1 MNLSSLTKQRREHV
15 QSCQLNGDHSH
26 RIIANLYSDSTHFLY
41 ELLQNAQDAEATSIS
56 FTLYPDRLE
65 ISHNGRAFSYDD
77 VEAITTIGS
86 STKAGEAN
94 KIGKFGAGFK
104 SVFSITDTP
113 QIHSAPYHFQIS
125 DYIIPEIID
134 PFEGFKKELTTV
146 ILPFN
151 KHDKLTQLYD
161 SINKKLTSIGKDE
174 ILFLSNLQRITWE
187 VGELR
192 GFVEKQIDYEE
203 GFRSLVRIRSNSQE
217 QQFELYVHDFIIDEK
232 PLQNKIAFALDEKGD
247 YKSCGSS
254 PLFVFFPT
262 MVQTYVQFL
271 VHAQYKTTP
280 NRETINFIDPQNKEI
295 TDNIVELYKAIL
307 IDMSKRKRFDIDL
320 MQLLISISPEPIS
333 NDVEIVLKLFQS
345 FINLLKNHPLIPTR
359 ENGYALPSELFYLS
373 ANLDSELFYTAQIHT
388 LFAKSDWMNEAFNQ
402 PTYSKCKEFVTKYLS
417 VTEIKLNDI
426 VSKLDESFLLKQ
438 NNEWIGRLYGEFSKM
453 PSHVNGYLAN
463 RPLARLNDGSHIPFK
478 SPQGEIQVYLPTE
491 ESRFPCLSYEV
502 CVLPEAKKFLTDVG
516 ITEPNV
522 IDELKKFLLPTLTKN
537 AIDEAYTDY
546 YKALENLIL
555 LYNVA
560 LETNQKEMVELLKK
574 HTCLLARKGDVLQ
587 LRLPKEIYLPTDSL
601 KCWFVGDIDVLI
613 LEERIWKLLENE
625 PMLEAL
631 YCKQA
636 PEIKSIQPHIDTAH
650 KEKLRHTPLYREANG
665 SDYEWVGLENVIQR
679 PIDEN
684 ISLIMWNFLCRA
696 IEKTN
701 ILRGYYRW
709 QCTEHPHE
717 KEFDSKVCIQL
728 KQTTWLFNKEGQL
741 CKPVELKIEELSA
754 IYNYDLLGVD
764 LKEILLL
771 LGFKTDALEE
781 LEKQGYRV
789 LTADMAAKFDELLQ
803 KEAKEQNALL
813 PTEPVVWETQS
824 SIVATWISEAEP
836 TIEANIENIEF
847 KPTKKK
853 DLRYQTPQS
862 FYENDELEEEY
873 VRVVPKA
880 VRKSIGDWSE
890 QYVLHYL
897 QKFCEGKNYTVKS
910 MNENGRVGHGYDFVL
925 MQEEKEI
932 RYIEVKGRA
941 EENTTIEISKTQC
954 GFAKFLYDQGE
965 GDKYSIF
972 LVQNAGKVSAKV
984 IFLNNPIQMWLNN
997 ELQLENFKFTLSEED

>member
-1 MNLSSLTKQRREHV
+1 MNLSSLTQKRQEHV

-26 RIIANLYSDSTHFLY
+26 RIIANLYSDSTHFIY
-41 ELLQNAQDAEATSIS
+41 ELLQNAQDAEATAIS

-65 ISHNGRAFSYDD
+65 TSHNGRAFSYDD

-86 STKAGEAN
+86 STKSGEAN

-113 QIHSAPYHFQIS
+113 LIHSTPYHFQIS
-125 DYIIPEIID
+125 DYIIPETIE
-134 PFEGFKKELTTV
+134 PFKGFKNELTTV
-146 ILPFN
+146 ILPFD
-151 KHDKLTQLYD
+151 KHDIQLTQLYN
-161 SINKKLTSIGKDE
+161 SIEKKLKLIGKDE
-174 ILFLSNLQRITWE
+174 ILFLSNLQRITWHI
-187 VGELR
+187 GEQC
-192 GFVEKQIDYEE
+192 GFVEKQIEE
-203 GFRSLVRIRSNSQE
+203 ETTFRSLVSIRNISIVQY
-217 QQFELYVHDFIIDEK
+217 FELYVRDFIIDEK
-232 PLQNKIAFALDEKGD
+232 PLQAKIAFAFDEHGY

-254 PLFVFFPT
+254 YSLFVFFPT
-262 MVQTYVQFL
+262 VIQTNVQFL
-271 VHAQYKTTP
+271 VHAPYKTTP
-280 NRETINFIDPQNKEI
+280 NRETINFADSQNKEI
-295 TDNIVELYKAIL
+295 TDNIVELYKAVIM
-307 IDMSKRKRFDIDL
+307 DMVNRKKFTIEM
-320 MQLLISISPEPIS
+320 MQLLPIS
-333 NDVEIVLKLFQS
+333 SNGGEIAQALFQGS
-345 FINLLKNHPLIPTR
+345 IELFKNNPLIPTR
-359 ENGYALPSELFYLS
+359 EDSYALPNELFLLY
-373 ANLDSELFYTAQIHT
+373 ANLDSELFYTAHIEV
-388 LFAKSDWMNEAFNQ
+388 LFDKSDWITEVINESN
-402 PTYSKCKEFVTKYLS
+402 YHISKNFIRNYLGVKEITLY
-417 VTEIKLNDI
+417 DI
-426 VSKLDESFLLKQ
+426 LEKINEPFLLKQ
-438 NNEWIGRLYGEFSKM
+438 SDTWIGRLYAEFPKAQA
-453 PSHVNGYLAN
+453 HVNSYLVS
-463 RPLARLNDGSHIPFK
+463 RPLARLKDGSYVPFK
-478 SPQGEIQVYLPTE
+478 SQKNEVQVYLPSGP
-491 ESRFPCLSYEV
+491 ESRFQCLSQEV
-502 CVLPEAKKFLTDVG
+502 CGLAQAKVFFSSIGVSEANVL
-516 ITEPNV
+516 
-522 IDELKKFLLPTLTKN
+522 DEIKTFILPVLIN
-537 AIDEAYTDY
+537 IPSDETAYTEY
-546 YKALENLIL
+546 YQALENLIA
-555 LYNVA
+555 LYNA
-560 LETNQKEMVELLKK
+560 ASETNKKGIVELFEKNN
-574 HTCLLARKGDVLQ
+574 CLLARKKAELKLQ
-587 LRLPKEIYLPTDSL
+587 LPKKIYLPTDSL
-601 KCWFVGDIDVLI
+601 KCWFEGDIDVLI

-625 PMLEAL
+625 PILEAL
-631 YCKQA
+631 SCKHS
-636 PEIKSIQPHIDTAH
+636 PEIKFIQPHIDTAH
-650 KEKLRHTPLYREANG
+650 KEKLRHTPLNREVNG

-684 ISLIMWNFLCRA
+684 ISLILWNFLCRA

-741 CKPVELKIEELSA
+741 CRPVELKVEELSN

-789 LTADMAAKFDELLQ
+789 FTADMAAKFDELLQ
-803 KEAKEQNALL
+803 KEAKEQNTLVR
-813 PTEPVVWETQS
+813 TEPVVWDTPS
-824 SIVATWISEAEP
+824 SIVATWIREVEP
-836 TIEANIENIEF
+836 TIETNIENIEF

-862 FYENDELEEEY
+862 FYENDEVEEY

-925 MQEEKEI
+925 MQGEKEL

-972 LVQNAGKVSAKV
+972 VVQNAGKVSAKV

-997 ELQLENFKFTLSEED
+997 ELQLENFEFTLSEEH